1 MLAIGILFATT
12 NQTQA
17 QSALTISGGYSWT
30 NGMIGAEV
38 QNGHWAY
45 GAGYLATQ
53 WPLSG
58 EPISSL
64 SGHITWYDSPY
75 NYSGYY
81 ATAAMIGNGYRYED
95 SYGTR
100 YSSTMAALL
109 IGYKISFGDLAFKG
123 GLGWGFILD
132 GNSINGET
140 GVGTYEVSLTYSFGL

>member
-45 GAGYLATQ
+45 GAGYLATM

-58 EPISSL
+58 DPISSL

-109 IGYKISFGDLAFKG
+109 IGYKISFGDFGIKA

-132 GNSINGET
+132 GNTMNGES
-140 GVGTYEVSLTYSFGL
+140 GVGTYEVSATYSFGL